1 METIEAYFRD
11 IAAIPTLSR
20 EEEVLLAKEIEAST
34 REFQERVLA
43 VPLTARIAL
52 GIWREIRQGGRVTG
66 KMSESFGSGSDAG
79 AELTARV
86 DESLSGAERL
96 LERRAAATAAG
107 NAKRTRQIDQQ
118 IARRLAQAGLSLQLF
133 AKIRTRLAEA
143 RRRARSLAGR
153 ASGELSAFEDELGMS
168 APDFLAAMKRIE
180 EAWRRMDDAKNTFVR
195 HNLKL
200 VVAIAKDYRNMGIP
214 FLDLIQEG
222 NLGLIRAVEKFD
234 HTRGHK
240 FSTYAM
246 WWIRQALI
254 RAIQNQSRTIR
265 IPSHMH
271 DSLVRYNRAVGALER
286 RLGRRPTPAE
296 VAERLGMDAAQAETL
311 EQLTRE
317 PVSLEA
323 EIRGAEDKTV
333 KDFVADATVPAPH
346 AGLDRNRLERAARTS
361 IQSLSERERNI
372 LRWRFGMLGDED
384 HTLEEIGAKL
394 GLSRERVRQLES
406 RALAKLRSSPQAREL
421 AAYVS
426 SRG

>member
-1 METIEAYFRD
+1 LETIEAYFRD
-11 IAAIPTLSR
+11 IAAIPTLTR
-20 EEEVLLAKEIEAST
+20 EGEVLLAKEIEAST
-34 REFQERVLA
+34 ADFQQRVLA

-52 GIWREIRQGGRVTG
+52 EMWNDIREGGRVTG
-66 KMSESFGSGSDAG
+66 KMSEAFGSGSDAG
-79 AELTARV
+79 AELTDRV
-86 DESLSGAERL
+86 DAALSATERL
-96 LERRAAATAAG
+96 VARRAA
-107 NAKRTRQIDQQ
+107 TRDARRIRRIDEQV
-118 IARRLAQAGLSLQLF
+118 ARRLAQAGLSLQLF
-133 AKIRTRLAEA
+133 GKIRARLAEA
-143 RRRARSLAGR
+143 RRQARSLPRLAPSDR
-153 ASGELSAFEDELGMS
+153 AEFEASLGMPVS
-168 APDFLAAMKRIE
+168 DFLEAMKHIE
-180 EAWRRMDDAKNTFVR
+180 SAWCRMDEAKNTFVR

-200 VVAIAKDYRNMGIP
+200 VVAIAKEYRNMGIS

-271 DSLVRYNRAVGALER
+271 DTLVRYNRALGALER

-296 VAERLGMDAAQAETL
+296 VAERLGMDPAQAEAL
-311 EQLTRE
+311 EQLTRD
-317 PVSLEA
+317 PISLES

-333 KDFVADATVPAPH
+333 QDMVADTTIPAPH
-346 AGLDRNRLERAARTS
+346 AGLDRGRLERAARTS

-372 LRWRFGMLGDED
+372 LRWRFGILGDED

-421 AAYVS
+421 AAYVAS
-426 SRG
+426 LS